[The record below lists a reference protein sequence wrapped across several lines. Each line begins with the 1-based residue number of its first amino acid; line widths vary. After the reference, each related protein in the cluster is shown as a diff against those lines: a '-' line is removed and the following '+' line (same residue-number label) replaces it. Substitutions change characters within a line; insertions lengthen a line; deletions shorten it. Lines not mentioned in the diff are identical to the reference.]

1 MKKKLYFIVTT
12 LNGYV
17 IESIKLA
24 NYEEESVDEII
35 DKLYSESFTSK
46 KIGEFNYVDDVAG
59 NVDDMESFIK
69 YGNNR
74 KCEELSNLNFSIKE
88 HCYIETHHTDIG
100 YYPDFYVGL
109 EVK

>member
-17 IESIKLA
+17 IERINLA

-35 DKLYSESFTSK
+35 DKLYSENFTSK
-46 KIGEFNYVDDVAG
+46 NIGEFNYVDDVAG
-59 NVDDMESFIK
+59 NVDDLESFIK
-69 YGNNR
+69 CRNNR
-74 KCEELSNLNFSIKE
+74 KCEDISNLNFSIKE

-100 YYPDFYVGL
+100 YYPNFYVGL